1 MAVVADTRQT
11 SANAQCRQSS
21 CHTYTAIIY
30 LSIIERSSIYL
41 RFFACKSRHVA
52 HAPADAT
59 RISQWLTNC
68 KLLANLF
75 DFFLSSSWSHRR
87 WKTYVLTA
95 EWSIDGVIHLIYYL
109 RADFGFSHTIW
120 LEIVNWQ
127 ILASRNMANWT
138 IMWHWTVKRLLTG
151 NTWMPVFFRTQN
163 HTRQHNSNVFTIDKL
178 DKKISH
184 FWKDQAV

>member
-1 MAVVADTRQT
+1 MCTLCVCIVSRVCSDCSVHFILRIRMAVVADTRQT

-109 RADFGFSHTIW
+109 RANFVFWKTERFKLNFNVTLNYEETFDMQH
-120 LEIVNWQ
+120 VN
-127 ILASRNMANWT
+127 AGS
-138 IMWHWTVKRLLTG
+138 
-151 NTWMPVFFRTQN
+151 FRTQN
-163 HTRQHNSNVFTIDKL
+163 YVHYATQFQRFYER
-178 DKKISH
+178 
-184 FWKDQAV
+184 